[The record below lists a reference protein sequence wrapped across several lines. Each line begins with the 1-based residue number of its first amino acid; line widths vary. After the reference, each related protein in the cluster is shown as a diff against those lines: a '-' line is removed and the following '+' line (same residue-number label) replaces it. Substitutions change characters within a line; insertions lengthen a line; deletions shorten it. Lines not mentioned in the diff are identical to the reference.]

1 MIAAFVATTPDLPLA
16 SRHPKFALRASPMGN
31 AMWQLHASLRAPAAN
46 HSMAQHLVVHA
57 VNPQRR
63 LIRRAV
69 EVLQAGGLIVYP
81 TDSCY
86 ALGCRIGEKE
96 PMERLRRIR
105 RLDENHHFTLVC
117 RDLSELS
124 SYARVN
130 NPQYRLLR
138 GSTPGSYTF
147 ILRASRDVP
156 RRLLNPK
163 RRTIGLRVP
172 EHPVVRALLEEL
184 REPILSSTLLLPG
197 DAYPLSDAAEIR
209 NRLEHEVD
217 LVLDAGSCGL
227 DMTTVIDLTGD
238 QPIIVRTGKG
248 PVAPFLPQAV
258 H

>member
-1 MIAAFVATTPDLPLA
+1 MMAAFFAASPDLPAA
-16 SRHPKFALRASPMGN
+16 SRYPKSALRASPMWRTL
-31 AMWQLHASLRAPAAN
+31 AVMRAEAAKQP
-46 HSMAQHLVVHA
+46 MAQYLVVHA
-57 VNPQRR
+57 FNPQRR

-69 EVLQAGGLIVYP
+69 DVLQDGGLIAYP

-86 ALGCRIGEKE
+86 ALGCRIGAKE

-105 RLDENHHFTLVC
+105 GLDEDHHLTLVC

-124 SYARVN
+124 SYARVD

-147 ILRASRDVP
+147 ILRASREVP
-156 RRLLNPK
+156 RRLLNPR

-172 EHPVVRALLEEL
+172 QHPVVHALLEEL
-184 REPILSSTLLLPG
+184 GEPILSSTLMLPG

-227 DMTTVIDLTGD
+227 DMTTVIDLTGE
-238 QPIIVRTGKG
+238 QPTIVRAGKG
-248 PVAPFLPQAV
+248 ALAPFLPQAV